1 MDRPPLV
8 DAPLFAYGALKP
20 SEFAHA
26 QVATHVSGTTPA
38 MLDDHALR
46 SRDGLPLL
54 VESPGAAV
62 RGALLRFH
70 DAQAA
75 YAAVCQFEPR
85 KHYRWVAD
93 GVTVLSADG
102 EIRANTLLA
111 RRPDSGADLE
121 HIEEWSTAD
130 DPVFTVGLPTAAQI
144 AQPWCGRR
152 TKRTISHEV
161 AYFMFKRPICS
172 SGQRSSALLHCASGP
187 RLIQC
192 VGSRNSA
199 NSRRCPIGLRQQES
213 A

>member
-8 DAPLFAYGALKP
+8 DAPLFACGALKP
-20 SEFAHA
+20 SELAHA

-111 RRPDSGADLE
+111 RRPNAGADPGA
-121 HIEEWSTAD
+121 H
-130 DPVFTVGLPTAAQI
+130 
-144 AQPWCGRR
+144 
-152 TKRTISHEV
+152 
-161 AYFMFKRPICS
+161 
-172 SGQRSSALLHCASGP
+172 
-187 RLIQC
+187 
-192 VGSRNSA
+192 
-199 NSRRCPIGLRQQES
+199 
-213 A
+213 